1 MLDSVAGV
9 PEPGLRGRSLDAA
22 HGSGPYGVGLRGF
35 KSHLPHHMASRGA
48 GTHAPTRFLWSLE
61 GGGGNI

>member
-1 MLDSVAGV
+1 MFDSVAGV

-35 KSHLPHHMASRGA
+35 KSHLPHHMLAEPQGH
-48 GTHAPTRFLWSLE
+48 TPNPFSLVS
-61 GGGGNI
+61 

>member
-9 PEPGLRGRSLDAA
+9 PELGLRGRSLDAA

-35 KSHLPHHMASRGA
+35 KSHLPH
-48 GTHAPTRFLWSLE
+48 
-61 GGGGNI
+61 